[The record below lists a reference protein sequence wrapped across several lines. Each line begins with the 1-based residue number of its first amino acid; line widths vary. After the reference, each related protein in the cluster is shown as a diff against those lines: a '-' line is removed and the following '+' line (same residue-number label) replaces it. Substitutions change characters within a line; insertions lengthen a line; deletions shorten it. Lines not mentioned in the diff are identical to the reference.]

1 MVVLGMKHYFFR
13 LNSPRPTFPGDM
25 TPEEAVLMGQHSA
38 YWQGLMA
45 QGKVVALGPVADP
58 KGFFGIGV
66 LALDDNDD
74 AKALVEND
82 PVAKAGAGFSTEVYP
97 MPGIMRP

>member
-1 MVVLGMKHYFFR
+1 
-13 LNSPRPTFPGDM
+13 
-25 TPEEAVLMGQHSA
+25 MGRHSA
-38 YWQGLMA
+38 YWQGLVA
-45 QGKVVALGPVADP
+45 QGKVLAVGPVADP